1 LETFNRG
8 DGGNSP
14 PDCRFVSPNLCQPA
28 SSNFCV
34 GLDSTTT
41 TGCVCMVVFVLAE
54 DGVDAGGTV
63 APVFPN
69 NDIVWAIN
77 SATSSWPPEDI
88 SYKRRP
94 GRRLTKMSKKY
105 VKIGGAGHFELAKPH
120 PKLQNNPEQQI
131 TTTSSQQLPN
141 SFSPFHSQNQNP
153 PPWVGGATSKPK

>member
-1 LETFNRG
+1 MAMGEMLVGVGSICLALETFNRG

-41 TGCVCMVVFVLAE
+41 TGCVCMVVFVLEE
-54 DGVDAGGTV
+54 DGVEAGGTV

-77 SATSSWPPEDI
+77 SATSRSEDI
-88 SYKRRP
+88 SKRRP
-94 GRRLTKMSKKY
+94 GRRLTK
-105 VKIGGAGHFELAKPH
+105 FR
-120 PKLQNNPEQQI
+120 
-131 TTTSSQQLPN
+131 
-141 SFSPFHSQNQNP
+141 
-153 PPWVGGATSKPK
+153 

>member
-1 LETFNRG
+1 MAMGEMLVGVGSICLALDAFNRG

-63 APVFPN
+63 EPVFPN

-77 SATSSWPPEDI
+77 SATSSPPEDI
-88 SYKRRP
+88 CKR
-94 GRRLTKMSKKY
+94 
-105 VKIGGAGHFELAKPH
+105 GG
-120 PKLQNNPEQQI
+120 
-131 TTTSSQQLPN
+131 
-141 SFSPFHSQNQNP
+141 
-153 PPWVGGATSKPK
+153 